1 VDLTP
6 DNDNEF
12 VRDKNGNLA
21 AVDGGPAAGKMD
33 LLSVVQHELGHLMGL
48 DHVDGAV
55 GYVMS
60 PMLDAGERLSFDGT
74 QQQQSAQ
81 SKPAMP
87 AEPLSFNGAQQQ
99 SAQSKPAMP
108 AEASRVETQVFIE
121 HLGVFAPAPVAKIVE
136 RQASPTAVN
145 PHAPDFVT
153 INSNDFVVANE
164 DTELPG
170 VIDWSARGTKL
181 KYGRR

>member
-1 VDLTP
+1 MGF
-6 DNDNEF
+6 E
-12 VRDKNGNLA
+12 
-21 AVDGGPAAGKMD
+21 
-33 LLSVVQHELGHLMGL
+33 HES
-48 DHVDGAV
+48 GAE

-60 PMLDAGERLSFDGT
+60 PMLNAGERLSFDGP

-87 AEPLSFNGAQQQ
+87 AAEPRPSRDAGERLSFDGAQQQ

-108 AEASRVETQVFIE
+108 AEPARVETQVFIE
-121 HLGVFAPAPVAKIVE
+121 HLGVFAPVPVAKIVE

-153 INSNDFVVANE
+153 INSNDFVAANE

-170 VIDWSARGTKL
+170 MIDWSARGTKL